1 MKDFSFWMEYDGA
14 AEGSGRSEKLWLMN
28 PDTGQIGLF
37 KFKKDTSTT
46 DHVSECI
53 ACDLA
58 SLVGLSCA
66 RFEIGV
72 YKGRERSISY
82 NIVDHKG
89 IVLIEGIYC
98 ISLMYHGF
106 DEELLL
112 DVKTGEKYSLDMI
125 KAVLEPLGLFND
137 FLPILI
143 FDFLIG
149 NTDRHQSNWALILEK
164 ERLSISPL
172 YDNSSSL
179 CAYVK
184 ESKIK
189 DYLGKD
195 KLLWKSLVD
204 TKSKS
209 LIRISSNDTKQ
220 PTHMAMV
227 KFLKKNYY
235 SQTIKIEKKN

>member
-37 KFKKDTSTT
+37 KFKKDISTT

-66 RFEIGV
+66 KFEIGV
-72 YKGRERSISY
+72 YKGREGSISY
-82 NIVDHKG
+82 NIVDHEG
-89 IVLIEGIYC
+89 MALIEGIYC
-98 ISLMYHGF
+98 ISLMYHSF
-106 DEELLL
+106 NEELLL
-112 DVKTGEKYSLDMI
+112 DVETGETYSLDMI
-125 KAVLEPLGLFND
+125 KTVLEPLGLFND
-137 FLPILI
+137 FLPILV

-179 CAYVK
+179 CA
-184 ESKIK
+184 
-189 DYLGKD
+189 
-195 KLLWKSLVD
+195 
-204 TKSKS
+204 
-209 LIRISSNDTKQ
+209 
-220 PTHMAMV
+220 
-227 KFLKKNYY
+227 
-235 SQTIKIEKKN
+235 